1 MRTLSITISDELYN
15 ALKHTASSR
24 QISKF
29 VSEAV
34 QEKLRTKNEELYLAY
49 LEASL
54 DQDRE
59 EELKDWDPLSLEGW
73 EPIPSPDRH

>member
-15 ALKHTASSR
+15 ALKHTASPR
-24 QISKF
+24 QMSKF

-34 QEKLRTKNEELYLAY
+34 KEKLRTKNEELYLAY

-54 DQDRE
+54 DQERE
-59 EELKDWDPLSLEGW
+59 EELKEWDTLSLEGW
-73 EPIPSPDRH
+73 ETMPSSDHH

>member
-34 QEKLRTKNEELYLAY
+34 QEKLCKTNEELYLAY

-54 DQDRE
+54 DQERE
-59 EELKDWDPLSLEGW
+59 EELKEWESLSLEGW
-73 EPIPSPDRH
+73 ESTPSPDHH